1 LEQKFL
7 HLLKKLKSEI
17 TTIEARRKKKR
28 WKPYQKAMVDYIFGA
43 TDKVVFEKDGA
54 KVVLALGDEN
64 KGFMHILL
72 GHYKANELEAM
83 DIINI
88 FEIYDRGIKLENEG
102 VSNNHFDVYMKLANG
117 KDLRLVLNPIGDK
130 SWVVTA
136 YRKN

>member
-1 LEQKFL
+1 MEQKFL